1 MIGSPVL
8 DRITTEGT
16 MKATSDYPLRVPELK
31 ELHAAFGTYRAALKA
46 TGGSIKLACF
56 YIANPHIAAKAPE
69 AERDSSS
76 PITKP
81 LESAADGQDVS
92 RAWQELPPNK
102 RKRPVSELMR
112 RTGLS
117 RERVNA
123 SLHFVW
129 GSKP

>member
-1 MIGSPVL
+1 
-8 DRITTEGT
+8 

-56 YIANPHIAAKAPE
+56 YIANPHLAAKAPE
-69 AERDSSS
+69 AERDSAS
-76 PITKP
+76 PITKQ
-81 LESAADGQDVS
+81 LESAADCQDVH
-92 RAWQELPPNK
+92 RAWQALPPDK

-123 SLHFVW
+123 SLHFVKD
-129 GSKP
+129 SKP